1 MAKFG
6 QGFIQ
11 SLTQPGYSQGL
22 FELGTALGQAP
33 AVAAEKRERESM
45 LAQIKDMTPL
55 ETADYML
62 STAKTPA
69 QMMAAKTA
77 RQGALIQSG
86 KESLD
91 VMQSAFL
98 RETNPKRLQELEN
111 AMIATAQ
118 QTGNASSQFAGA
130 AKKKTDGI
138 NKQEAVKGID
148 VLIGQISNPESSDTL
163 VQASKE
169 TALQVARDNN
179 VPVEQVRQAVEAAD
193 KKRVTSVYESETL
206 KINMATRAAEQILA
220 KGETKQNFTDT
231 YGEEYGY
238 VFDDVKNK
246 REIEDSRLK
255 VARDNLRATEYK
267 YTDKELKD
275 FGLDDNTIDVINAM
289 ESGAKKNAAVFK
301 AVLALNEA
309 AAGKPPNASLIGVY
323 AKGAVNRFM
332 EQIKGS
338 YDDEDEVKQAEAM
351 AYEWAVNTYG
361 TAGKS
366 PEEMAAAT
374 VNIPTGND
382 AQAGAPGNIA
392 AQTVALM
399 EEISKELNEE
409 PNNGS

>member
-6 QGFIQ
+6 QGFINA
-11 SLTQPGYSQGL
+11 LTRPSYAPGL
-22 FELGTALGQAP
+22 FEAASALGSAP
-33 AVAAEKRERESM
+33 RRAAEEREREGM

-62 STAKTPA
+62 GKAKTPE

-77 RQGALIQSG
+77 RDGALIQAG
-86 KESLD
+86 KQSLD
-91 VMQSAFL
+91 VMQSEFL
-98 RETNPKRLQELEN
+98 RETNPQRLQELES

-118 QTGNASSQFAGA
+118 QTGNVSSQFAGA
-130 AKKKTDGI
+130 AKKKTDAI

-148 VLIGQISNPESSDTL
+148 VLIGQISNPESSDSL

-179 VPVEQVRQAVEAAD
+179 VPVEEVRRAVEAAD

-206 KINMATRAAEQILA
+206 KINMATRAAEQILS
-220 KGETKQNFTDT
+220 KGETKKDFTDT

-289 ESGAKKNAAVFK
+289 DSGAKKNAAVFK

-309 AAGKPPNASLIGVY
+309 AAGKPPNASLISVY
-323 AKGAVNRFM
+323 ARGALNRFM
-332 EQIKGS
+332 EQIGGS
-338 YDDEDEVKQAEAM
+338 YDDEEEVKQAEAM
-351 AYEWAVNTYG
+351 AYEWAVEKFG

-392 AQTVALM
+392 KTITDLTRR
-399 EEISKELNEE
+399 INEE
-409 PNNGS
+409 PVNES

>member
-11 SLTQPGYSQGL
+11 SLTQPSYSQGL
-22 FELGTALGQAP
+22 FNLGTALGQAP

-55 ETADYML
+55 ETADFMVDK
-62 STAKTPA
+62 AKTPA

-77 RQGALIQSG
+77 RDGALIQAG
-86 KESLD
+86 KQSLD
-91 VMQSAFL
+91 VMQSEFL

-148 VLIGQISNPESSDTL
+148 VLIGQISNPESSDSL
-163 VQASKE
+163 VEASKE

-220 KGETKQNFTDT
+220 KGETKKDFTVT

-246 REIEDSRLK
+246 REIEESRLK

-309 AAGKPPNASLIGVY
+309 AAGKPPNASLISVY
-323 AKGAVNRFM
+323 ARGAVNRFM
-332 EQIKGS
+332 EQIGGS
-338 YDDEDEVKQAEAM
+338 YDDEEEVKQAEAM

-366 PEEMAAAT
+366 PEEMAAAA

-399 EEISKELNEE
+399 EEIRKELNEE

>member
-91 VMQSAFL
+91 VMQSEFL
-98 RETNPKRLQELEN
+98 RETDPKRLQELEN

-118 QTGNASSQFAGA
+118 QTGNVSSQFAGA
-130 AKKKTDGI
+130 AKKKTDDI
-138 NKQEAVKGID
+138 NKKEAVKGID
-148 VLIGQISNPESSDTL
+148 VLIGQISNPESSDSL

-179 VPVEQVRQAVEAAD
+179 VPVEKVRQAVEAAD
-193 KKRVTSVYESETL
+193 KQRVTSVYESETL

-231 YGEEYGY
+231 YGLEYGY

-246 REIEDSRLK
+246 KEIEESRLK

-392 AQTVALM
+392 ASI
-399 EEISKELNEE
+399 EELARRLAEE
-409 PNNGS
+409 ESVDES

>member
-22 FELGTALGQAP
+22 FNLGTALGQAP
-33 AVAAEKRERESM
+33 ALAAEKRERESM

-62 STAKTPA
+62 STAKTPE
-69 QMMAAKTA
+69 QMMAAKTS

-91 VMQSAFL
+91 VMQSEFL

-138 NKQEAVKGID
+138 NNQEAVKGID
-148 VLIGQISNPESSDTL
+148 VLIGQISNPDSSDTL

-231 YGEEYGY
+231 YGLEYGY

-246 REIEDSRLK
+246 KEIEESRLK

-392 AQTVALM
+392 ASI
-399 EEISKELNEE
+399 EELARQLAEE
-409 PNNGS
+409 ESVDES

>member
-22 FELGTALGQAP
+22 FNLGAALGQAP
-33 AVAAEKRERESM
+33 AMAAEKRERESM

-55 ETADYML
+55 ETADFMVDK
-62 STAKTPA
+62 AKTPA

-91 VMQSAFL
+91 VMQSEFL

-392 AQTVALM
+392 ASI
-399 EEISKELNEE
+399 EELSRRLAEE
-409 PNNGS
+409 ESVDES

>member
-1 MAKFG
+1 
-6 QGFIQ
+6 
-11 SLTQPGYSQGL
+11 
-22 FELGTALGQAP
+22 
-33 AVAAEKRERESM
+33 
-45 LAQIKDMTPL
+45 
-55 ETADYML
+55 
-62 STAKTPA
+62 
-69 QMMAAKTA
+69 
-77 RQGALIQSG
+77 
-86 KESLD
+86 
-91 VMQSAFL
+91 MQSEFL
-98 RETNPKRLQELEN
+98 RETDPKRLQELEN

-118 QTGNASSQFAGA
+118 QTGNVSSQFAGA
-130 AKKKTDGI
+130 AKKKTDDI
-138 NKQEAVKGID
+138 NKKEAVKGID
-148 VLIGQISNPESSDTL
+148 VLIGQISNPESSDSL

-179 VPVEQVRQAVEAAD
+179 VPVEKVRQAVEAAD
-193 KKRVTSVYESETL
+193 KQRVTSVYESETL

-392 AQTVALM
+392 ASI
-399 EEISKELNEE
+399 EELARRLAEE
-409 PNNGS
+409 ESVDES

>member
-6 QGFIQ
+6 QSFIQ
-11 SLTQPGYSQGL
+11 SLTQPGYGM
-22 FELGTALGQAP
+22 FDLGATIGQAP
-33 AVAAEKRERESM
+33 AAAAEKREREGM

-62 STAKTPA
+62 RTAKTPA

-77 RQGALIQSG
+77 KEGALIQSG

-91 VMQSAFL
+91 VMQSEFL
-98 RETNPKRLQELEN
+98 RETNPQRLQELEN

-130 AKKKTDGI
+130 AKKKTDDI

-148 VLIGQISNPESSDTL
+148 VLIGQISNPESTDAL

-179 VPVEQVRQAVEAAD
+179 VPVERVRQAVEAAD

-206 KINMATRAAEQILA
+206 KLNIASRAAEQTLA
-220 KGETKQNFTDT
+220 KGETKQNFIDT
-231 YGEEYGY
+231 YGAEYGY
-238 VFDDVKNK
+238 LFDDVKNK
-246 REIEDSRLK
+246 REIEENRLK
-255 VARDNLRATEYK
+255 VSRDNLRATEYK
-267 YTDKELKD
+267 YTDKELKE
-275 FGLDDNTIDVINAM
+275 FGLDDNTINVIKAM
-289 ESGAKKNAAVFK
+289 DSGAKKNAAVFK

-309 AAGKPPNASLIGVY
+309 AAGKPPNASLISVY
-323 AKGAVNRFM
+323 ARGAVNRFM
-332 EQIKGS
+332 EQIGGS
-338 YDDEDEVKQAEAM
+338 YDDEEEVKQAEAM

-374 VNIPTGND
+374 VNIPTSND
-382 AQAGAPGNIA
+382 AQSGAPGNIA

-399 EEISKELNEE
+399 EEIRKELNEE

>member
-22 FELGTALGQAP
+22 FNLGTALGQAP
-33 AVAAEKRERESM
+33 AMAAEKRERESM

-55 ETADYML
+55 ETADFMVDK
-62 STAKTPA
+62 AKTPA

-91 VMQSAFL
+91 VMQSEFL

-392 AQTVALM
+392 ASI
-399 EEISKELNEE
+399 EELSRRLAEE
-409 PNNGS
+409 ESVDES

>member
-22 FELGTALGQAP
+22 FNLGTALGQAP
-33 AVAAEKRERESM
+33 AMAAEKRERESM

-55 ETADYML
+55 ETADFML

-91 VMQSAFL
+91 VMQSEFL

-392 AQTVALM
+392 ASI
-399 EEISKELNEE
+399 EELSRRLAEE
-409 PNNGS
+409 ESVDES